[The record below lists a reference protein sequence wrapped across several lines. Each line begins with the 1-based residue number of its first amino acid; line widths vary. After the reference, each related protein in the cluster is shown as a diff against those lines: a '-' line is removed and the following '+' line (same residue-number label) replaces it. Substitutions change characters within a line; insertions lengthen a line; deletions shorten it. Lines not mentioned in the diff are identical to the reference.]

1 MNITLES
8 DIVSIEIVY
17 FLKQLYT
24 RAQLS
29 QRKPTVAF
37 CPCYWQWQT
46 DEIHIVCDLLKTYSG
61 YSVERG
67 KTRYGLLLNANRYS
81 IGVRSVTLSER
92 GGNNAIVYK

>member
-1 MNITLES
+1 MNITLGS
-8 DIVSIEIVY
+8 DIVSIQMVY

-37 CPCYWQWQT
+37 CPCYWQT

-61 YSVERG
+61 YICG
-67 KTRYGLLLNANRYS
+67 TRQDTLW
-81 IGVRSVTLSER
+81 VT
-92 GGNNAIVYK
+92 IKH

>member
-1 MNITLES
+1 MNITLGS
-8 DIVSIEIVY
+8 DIVSIQMVY

-37 CPCYWQWQT
+37 CPCYWQT
-46 DEIHIVCDLLKTYSG
+46 DEIHIVCDLLKTCSG

-67 KTRYGLLLNANRYS
+67 KTRYGSLLNTNRYS